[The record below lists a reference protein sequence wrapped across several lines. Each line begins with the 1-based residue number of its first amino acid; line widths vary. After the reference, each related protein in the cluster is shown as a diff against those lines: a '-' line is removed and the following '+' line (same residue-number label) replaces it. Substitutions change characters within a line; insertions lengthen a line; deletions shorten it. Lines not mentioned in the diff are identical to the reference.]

1 MKTDSIFY
9 RIFQS
14 IPSTFF
20 ELINQPPQLA
30 SAYQFSSVEVK
41 QLAFRIDGVFLPNAP
56 ELPIYFAE
64 VQFQPDKKLYSR
76 LFTEIFNYLDKTELT
91 NNWRGVVIFPNR
103 SVDTGDT
110 ERYTELLNSQRVT
123 RVYIDELSSIERSSI
138 GIETV
143 KLIIEPESTA
153 TTRALEIVNSARQ
166 QIPDV
171 ATIREIIQLIETIL
185 IYKLPRLSQ
194 EEIGRMFGS
203 NELKQTRFY
212 QDVFAEGRQEGKQEG
227 RQEGREEGRQEG
239 RQESKLEMI
248 PHLLA
253 LGLSIQQIAQM
264 LGLDEQ
270 LVRQAAQ
277 PKS

>member
-41 QLAFRIDGVFLPNAP
+41 QLAFRIDGVFLPNTP
-56 ELPIYFAE
+56 DLPIYFAE

-76 LFTEIFNYLDKTELT
+76 LFAEIFNYLDKTELT

-103 SVDTGDT
+103 SVDNGNT
-110 ERYTELLNSQRVT
+110 ERYTEILNSQRVT
-123 RVYIDELSSIERSSI
+123 RVYLDELSSIEASSI
-138 GIETV
+138 GIQTV
-143 KLIIEPESTA
+143 KLIVEPESTA
-153 TTRALEIVNSARQ
+153 TTKALEIVNSARE
-166 QIPDV
+166 QILDV
-171 ATIREIIQLIETIL
+171 TAVSEIIQLIETIL

-194 EEIGRMFGS
+194 EEIGKMFGL
-203 NELKQTRFY
+203 NELRQTRFY
-212 QDVFAEGRQEGKQEG
+212 QDVFAEGKEEG
-227 RQEGREEGRQEG
+227 RQQGKEEGKEEGRQEA
-239 RQESKLEMI
+239 KLETI
-248 PHLLA
+248 PQLLA
-253 LGLSIQQIAQM
+253 LGLSIEQIAQA

-270 LVRQAAQ
+270 VVREITQ

>member
-30 SAYQFSSVEVK
+30 SAYQFSSVEIK
-41 QLAFRIDGVFLPNAP
+41 QLAFRIDGVFLPNAA

-64 VQFQPDKKLYSR
+64 VQFQPDKKFYSR

-110 ERYTELLNSQRVT
+110 ERYAELLNSQRLT
-123 RVYIDELSSIERSSI
+123 RVYLDELSLIEASSI

-153 TTRALEIVNSARQ
+153 TTRAIEIVNSARQ
-166 QIPDV
+166 QILDV

-194 EEIGRMFGS
+194 EEIGKMFGS

-212 QDVFAEGRQEGKQEG
+212 QDVFAEGKQEG
-227 RQEGREEGRQEG
+227 IQET
-239 RQESKLEMI
+239 KLQTI
-248 PHLLA
+248 PQLLG
-253 LGLSIQQIAQM
+253 LGLSIEQIAQA

-270 LVRQAAQ
+270 VVRQAAQ